1 MNLEEALTTVKKA
14 VLAHSQRPLTEAEE
28 AVLLGAWEGKTYDQ
42 MAESSDY
49 AVNYLKNDIGPN
61 FWKLL
66 SGVVGERVTKSNVRA
81 VLERNQHKFGPLPQP
96 SETLPTPA
104 TPPTPAVKAVPRVA
118 STVPGKYRENK
129 PGRHRDWGRAPD
141 VSVFYDRSSEL
152 ALLKQWLV
160 KDRCRWVGIIGMA
173 GIGKTVLSVKLARD
187 IVEEFDYV
195 MWRSLAN
202 APQLNKL
209 LEDLLNSPPEAKQG
223 APAAEPK
230 ISDLIDLFRQR
241 RCLVVLDDGQG
252 ILESETL
259 AGGYL
264 KGYERYGELFRRI
277 GEESHQ
283 SCLLF
288 SSREKPRELAFLEGE
303 TLPVRSFKLEGL
315 RDGAKEILKAKGL
328 SGDTTWTPLIQ
339 LYRGNPLALKM
350 VAGTIK
356 ELFGGNVAD
365 FLKFQTL
372 MVGDIGYVLEQQF
385 QRLSDAEKEVT
396 YQLTVAGEPLS
407 INELRERVSSNL
419 SPSQL
424 MQILKSLE
432 MRSLIDKTT
441 NPDPEKSS
449 ILFSI
454 QPLVMKHVKENH
466 LPEKLRS

>member
-1 MNLEEALTTVKKA
+1 
-14 VLAHSQRPLTEAEE
+14 
-28 AVLLGAWEGKTYDQ
+28 
-42 MAESSDY
+42 
-49 AVNYLKNDIGPN
+49 
-61 FWKLL
+61 
-66 SGVVGERVTKSNVRA
+66 
-81 VLERNQHKFGPLPQP
+81 
-96 SETLPTPA
+96 
-104 TPPTPAVKAVPRVA
+104 
-118 STVPGKYRENK
+118 
-129 PGRHRDWGRAPD
+129 
-141 VSVFYDRSSEL
+141 
-152 ALLKQWLV
+152 
-160 KDRCRWVGIIGMA
+160 MA

>member
-1 MNLEEALTTVKKA
+1 MNLEEALTTVKAA
-14 VLAHSQRPLTEAEE
+14 VFAHTQRPLTEAEE
-28 AVLLGAWEGKTYDQ
+28 TVLQGVWEGKTYEQ

-66 SGVVGERVTKSNVRA
+66 SGVVGERVTKSSLRA
-81 VLERNQHKFGPLPQP
+81 VLERNQHKLGPLPQP
-96 SETLPTPA
+96 SETPPTPA
-104 TPPTPAVKAVPRVA
+104 TSAAKPLPKVATPVA
-118 STVPGKYRENK
+118 AKYYESK

-173 GIGKTVLSVKLARD
+173 GIGKTALSVKLAKD

-195 MWRSLAN
+195 IWRSLTK
-202 APQLNKL
+202 APNINKL
-209 LEDLLNSPPEAKQG
+209 LEDLLKSLPEAKQR
-223 APAAEPK
+223 PVEPK
-230 ISDLIDLFRQR
+230 ISDLMELFRQR
-241 RCLVVLDDGQG
+241 RCLVVLDDAQG
-252 ILESETL
+252 ILERETL

-264 KGYERYGELFRRI
+264 KGYERYGELFQRI
-277 GEESHQ
+277 GEEPHQ
-283 SCLLF
+283 SCLLL

-328 SGDTTWTPLIQ
+328 SGEISWTPLIK

-365 FLKFQTL
+365 FLKYQTL
-372 MVGDIGYVLEQQF
+372 MVGDISYVLEQQF
-385 QRLSDAEKEVT
+385 ERLSDAEKEVT

-407 INELRERVSSNL
+407 INELRERISSNL

-441 NPDPEKSS
+441 NEDPENSS

-466 LPEKLRS
+466 LPAKPIA